1 MMQCIDKYEEYYK
14 YKMFS
19 DLEDEDD
26 DFFVISD
33 DQGEEEVFILYIDVS
48 SSIVIQNFILDS
60 ISSQFRF
67 IFFWLVFCKCVI

>member
-1 MMQCIDKYEEYYK
+1 
-14 YKMFS
+14 MFS

-67 IFFWLVFCKCVI
+67 IFFWLVFC

>member
-1 MMQCIDKYEEYYK
+1 
-14 YKMFS
+14 MFS

-67 IFFWLVFCKCVI
+67 IFFGLVFC